1 MNFKIEINI
10 LNIRNYPLL
19 ARHLEDMASR
29 GWLIDRIILGNIFIY
44 KKIEA
49 ENLDFSI
56 MPYEVETTLNRKT
69 KKELEE
75 FQSVFEMTG
84 WNYATKLNDLHIY
97 FRDEDSQVIDI
108 ETDREEEFNTIEKI
122 GKKQLKWNYITSPI
136 ILYLFWTI
144 SRELFRTTDGLKD
157 GIGQIVGLFALTYI
171 IFVINDIIKTK
182 IFLKNNR
189 KNIDMGKDMEFKDSN
204 FYLEKI
210 IFYIH
215 SLLMIAFIINSLYLA
230 IVLKNKIISMALIPV
245 MLSILLGL
253 FYSRFIKTSKKSIRY
268 KKTVFIVLMIAIFF
282 IYVSISI
289 NNIDKLTLE
298 ASNRD
303 IDSYRVLM
311 ANDFSDKALEE
322 RRDLWEDFS
331 ILLPKAYKFASR
343 NEEYILSTEY
353 SHALTKTMAKILVGR
368 YIEQEKDWLILLNS
382 QELDYMLEDN
392 QYLQL
397 LDSYGFKEEDF
408 NSLRSL
414 DKKEAKKR
422 AEKLIQERAI
432 SKDEENLW
440 KMDQVYFLSY
450 DKDQIVLRDGKEVFY
465 LEGLDFSDPEIIR
478 RVKEKLDLD

>member
-1 MNFKIEINI
+1 MNFKIEINV
-10 LNIRNYPLL
+10 LNIRNYPSI
-19 ARHLEDMASR
+19 AKHLEDMASR

-56 MPYEVETTLNRKT
+56 VPYEVETGFNRKT

-75 FQSVFEMTG
+75 FQTVFEMTG

-97 FRDEDSQVIDI
+97 FRDEVSQAIDL
-108 ETDREEEFNTIEKI
+108 ETDDEEELNTIEKI

-144 SRELFRTTDGLKD
+144 SRDLLRTTDGLKD
-157 GIGQIVGLFALTYI
+157 GIGQIVGFFAITYI

-189 KNIDMGKDMEFKDSN
+189 KNIDMGKDIKFKDSN

-210 IFYIH
+210 IFLIH
-215 SLLMIAFIINSLYLA
+215 SLLMIAFIINTLYLA

-245 MLSILLGL
+245 VLSILLGV
-253 FYSRFIKTSKKSIRY
+253 FYSRFIKISKKGLRY
-268 KKTVFIVLMIAIFF
+268 KKTVFIVFMIAIFF
-282 IYVSISI
+282 IFISISI

-303 IDSYRVLM
+303 IDDYRVLRS
-311 ANDFSDKALEE
+311 NDFSDKALEE
-322 RRDLWEDFS
+322 KRDLWEDFS
-331 ILLPKAYKFASR
+331 IFLPKSYKFASR

-353 SHALTKTMAKILVGR
+353 SHALTNTIAKILVGR
-368 YIEQEKDWLILLNS
+368 YIEQEKNWLILLNS
-382 QELDYMLEDN
+382 QELDYIFEEDE
-392 QYLQL
+392 YLQL
-397 LDSYGFKEEDF
+397 LDSYGFKEDDF

-432 SKDEENLW
+432 AKDKENLW
-440 KMDQVYFLSY
+440 NMDEVYFLSY
-450 DKDQIVLRDGKEVFY
+450 SKDEIVLRDGEEVFY
-465 LEGLDFSDPEIIR
+465 LEGLDFLDPEIIKK
-478 RVKEKLDLD
+478 VKEKLNLH